1 MSSTKISRQVCN
13 EVQWSATSCNNRAK
27 RIGLFYKKICELLL
41 PPITIAF
48 FVKKTSIHKPSYK
61 CPSILN
67 MNSLKNNNKMETKV
81 VSFEQMPEL
90 IQSLVERI
98 EALEKT
104 VREKQQPQPLEGEL
118 MSVEDVCK
126 MLGKSKSAVYRTVR
140 CHDIPF
146 IRQGNRL
153 YFDRPTIKKWSRR
166 NKISS
171 VSDKWMSLKSL
182 WHPPHGDTRIEDG
195 STFHHPDKAD
205 LLRLFFI

>member
-1 MSSTKISRQVCN
+1 M
-13 EVQWSATSCNNRAK
+13 AK
-27 RIGLFYKKICELLL
+27 RIVLSTKKALVVGGESRSQIFLQKNHQSTNLYL
-41 PPITIAF
+41 QRSP
-48 FVKKTSIHKPSYK
+48 
-61 CPSILN
+61 ILN

-90 IQSLVERI
+90 IQNLVERI

-126 MLGKSKSAVYRTVR
+126 LLGKSKSAMYRTVR

-153 YFDRPTIKKWSRR
+153 YFDRPTIKKWLEKKQ
-166 NKISS
+166 NI
-171 VSDKWMSLKSL
+171 
-182 WHPPHGDTRIEDG
+182 
-195 STFHHPDKAD
+195 
-205 LLRLFFI
+205 

>member
-1 MSSTKISRQVCN
+1 MYFSTASFHLLTARSQLCRRSQAISNTTLTKLIKKYLQRCYLQ
-13 EVQWSATSCNNRAK
+13 
-27 RIGLFYKKICELLL
+27 LFLQKKSLI
-41 PPITIAF
+41 I
-48 FVKKTSIHKPSYK
+48 KPSLQ

-90 IQSLVERI
+90 IQNLVERI

-126 MLGKSKSAVYRTVR
+126 LLGKSKSAVYRTVR

-153 YFDRPTIKKWSRR
+153 YFDRPTIKKWLEKKQNIECITNMDEFEKFMTPDPWRYRNRR
-166 NKISS
+166 
-171 VSDKWMSLKSL
+171 
-182 WHPPHGDTRIEDG
+182 
-195 STFHHPDKAD
+195 
-205 LLRLFFI
+205 

>member
-1 MSSTKISRQVCN
+1 MVCN
-13 EVQWSATSCNNRAK
+13 EVQRSATSCNNRAK
-27 RIGLFYKKICELLL
+27 RIVLSTKKALVVGGESRSQLFFAKKSL
-41 PPITIAF
+41 
-48 FVKKTSIHKPSYK
+48 IHKPSLQHT
-61 CPSILN
+61 SILN

-81 VSFEQMPEL
+81 VSFEQLPEL
-90 IQSLVERI
+90 IQNLVERI

-153 YFDRPTIKKWSRR
+153 YFDRPTIKK
-166 NKISS
+166 
-171 VSDKWMSLKSL
+171 
-182 WHPPHGDTRIEDG
+182 
-195 STFHHPDKAD
+195 
-205 LLRLFFI
+205 